1 MGHLDSG
8 RRRRRSDH
16 QARRGEDAFEVSA
29 LNRLIDLIG
38 EAEIVRRD
46 DEILQCA
53 ISRRSR
59 R

>member
-1 MGHLDSG
+1 MG
-8 RRRRRSDH
+8 
-16 QARRGEDAFEVSA
+16 A

-46 DEILQCA
+46 DQILQCA